1 MQDIKRN
8 ARELMEFLDKSPV
21 NFFAVRTAC
30 EMLDEA
36 GFTRLDPAES
46 WTLRPGGRY
55 YITKNQSAV
64 FAFTLGPGQGVR
76 RIPHHLGPQRLA
88 HAEGQAPPR
97 DGV

>member
-55 YITKNQSAV
+55 YITKNPSAENTYQAEV
-64 FAFTLGPGQGVR
+64 CPLSSS
-76 RIPHHLGPQRLA
+76 PQ
-88 HAEGQAPPR
+88 
-97 DGV
+97 

>member
-36 GFTRLDPAES
+36 GFTRL
-46 WTLRPGGRY
+46 GGVEAGEIGR
-55 YITKNQSAV
+55 
-64 FAFTLGPGQGVR
+64 
-76 RIPHHLGPQRLA
+76 A
-88 HAEGQAPPR
+88 H
-97 DGV
+97 V